1 MLHFGK
7 RFLAFHIRFSV
18 CIGML
23 SLATTSWAEPEPPH
37 LPQPAREFRAAWVA
51 TVANIDWPSEPGLTS
66 EQQQQEFTRIVERA
80 VELNLN
86 ALIFQVRPAADAL
99 FDSAFEPWSP
109 YLTGTMGKPP
119 TPAYDPLAFAI
130 KTAHEHGI
138 ELHVWFNP
146 YRALHKSF
154 QGKVSDDHISKVKP
168 TAVKAYGG
176 YLWLDPGD
184 REAAQHSLD
193 VMLDVVRR
201 YDIDGVHMDDY
212 FYPYPVKD
220 DDGHEVPFPDDASF
234 ANAQADGYEGTRDDW
249 RRSNVDWLVEKLHH
263 YTKQMKPWVRVG
275 ISPFGIWRPGY
286 PESIKGFDAY
296 DKLYADAKKWLQ
308 EGWVDYLTPQLYWT
322 IESKGQSYPKLLE
335 WWSEQ
340 NTKQVHLW
348 PGNYTSRVGMKE
360 GTNWEADELLRQ
372 IEVTRQHP
380 GATGNVHFSMK
391 SLFDDYSDLGTKLQ
405 SGPYALPALVPLRNK
420 NDSAPTNPSTDS
432 KQPWLWVA
440 WTKDGSGW
448 NYEIVPGSTPKPDT
462 DYVAKVDR
470 DGNMSQ
476 PMTRN

>member
-193 VMLDVVRR
+193 VMLDVV
-201 YDIDGVHMDDY
+201 
-212 FYPYPVKD
+212 
-220 DDGHEVPFPDDASF
+220 
-234 ANAQADGYEGTRDDW
+234 
-249 RRSNVDWLVEKLHH
+249 
-263 YTKQMKPWVRVG
+263 
-275 ISPFGIWRPGY
+275 
-286 PESIKGFDAY
+286 
-296 DKLYADAKKWLQ
+296 
-308 EGWVDYLTPQLYWT
+308 
-322 IESKGQSYPKLLE
+322 
-335 WWSEQ
+335 
-340 NTKQVHLW
+340 
-348 PGNYTSRVGMKE
+348 
-360 GTNWEADELLRQ
+360 
-372 IEVTRQHP
+372 
-380 GATGNVHFSMK
+380 
-391 SLFDDYSDLGTKLQ
+391 
-405 SGPYALPALVPLRNK
+405 
-420 NDSAPTNPSTDS
+420 
-432 KQPWLWVA
+432 
-440 WTKDGSGW
+440 
-448 NYEIVPGSTPKPDT
+448 PGS
-462 DYVAKVDR
+462 A
-470 DGNMSQ
+470 
-476 PMTRN
+476 